1 MDRNDL
7 IKSLS
12 AAMAGDLLPDVED
25 VNTGHFN
32 SSTGTFYCNLQGKQV
47 AEAEIASA
55 IRYFRSAANE
65 LASSPMQEKK
75 DKARFCVMAAEA
87 LAQVSGVNA

>member
-1 MDRNDL
+1 M
-7 IKSLS
+7 
-12 AAMAGDLLPDVED
+12 
-25 VNTGHFN
+25 
-32 SSTGTFYCNLQGKQV
+32 QGKQV